1 MDISTMIIQSI
12 FAFFASLGFG
22 ILFNIKGNKLFYAG
36 LGGGLSWFISLYC
49 ENLGLNTTSSFF
61 IASIVFSIYS
71 EVMARV
77 LKTPVTSLIICALI
91 PLVPGGGMYYTMYEA
106 INGNIME
113 SIELGINTISNAGA
127 LSLGIIFI
135 STLTR
140 LFMRAKKNRE
150 YKELEKMSKN
160 KNLNNK

>member
-1 MDISTMIIQSI
+1 MLIQSI

-36 LGGGLSWFISLYC
+36 LGGGLSWFISIYC
-49 ENLGLNTTSSFF
+49 ESLGFNTNSSFF
-61 IASIVFSIYS
+61 ISSIVFSIYS
-71 EVMARV
+71 EIMARV

-113 SIELGINTISNAGA
+113 SIELGINTISNAGS
-127 LSLGIIFI
+127 LSIGIIFI

-140 LFMRAKKNRE
+140 LLMRAKKNRE
-150 YKELEKMSKN
+150 FRELEKISKH
-160 KNLNNK
+160 KKF